1 MIWEIMVGVFKVII
15 GLFIDKGCDWLVEKL
30 REGDVMD
37 EIFWDLIVWEI
48 NVMNL
53 KLDVIVRKD
62 FGVSMNF
69 LMEGF
74 VLMYKVFGK
83 VDDSEDCIVYEVL
96 MKMLDVCFF
105 FIIVC

>member
-1 MIWEIMVGVFKVII
+1 MIWEIMVGVVKVII

-74 VLMYKVFGK
+74 VLMYKVFEK